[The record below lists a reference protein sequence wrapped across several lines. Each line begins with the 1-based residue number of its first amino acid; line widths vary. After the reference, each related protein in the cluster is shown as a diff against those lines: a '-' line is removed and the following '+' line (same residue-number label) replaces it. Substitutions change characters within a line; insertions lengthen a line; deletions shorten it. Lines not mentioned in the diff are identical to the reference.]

1 MFLGLKLPSDR
12 WSIKCQPAGCAEV
25 NPYQSTLHAA
35 CSRSPQPVRE
45 GRSFGLFWPHAR
57 QDSTSRDGQTP
68 PEYQTNLGDA
78 QPKFN
83 DGRCCRFLGIEY
95 RAVVARTLQGG
106 TDEQILAWA
115 HSHGTPRTDEEC
127 VVWNRFMTKAG
138 WRDDRSARLQQLVV
152 EYGLAGKPIETVF
165 DLFDYD
171 EGRDPAAE
179 RPWLRI

>member
-1 MFLGLKLPSDR
+1 MPHVPGLRS
-12 WSIKCQPAGCAEV
+12 
-25 NPYQSTLHAA
+25 PYEKVGRLVYFGRMLDKIRLHAT
-35 CSRSPQPVRE
+35 
-45 GRSFGLFWPHAR
+45 GKLL
-57 QDSTSRDGQTP
+57 

-106 TDEQILAWA
+106 TDEQILDWA
-115 HSHGTPRTDEEC
+115 HSHGTARTDEEC